1 MKQFIKKYI
10 KFIIGIMVLM
20 LVVVVFVQTMKTTAL
35 ETGLLK
41 DWRSASVGRRE
52 NAVKVLTASDKDL
65 GLLVAC
71 VDKMAELPDSGDMS
85 VRDATEL
92 CYVGLQLKNN
102 I

>member
-41 DWRSASVGRRE
+41 DWRSARRE

-85 VRDATEL
+85 VRDAAEL